1 MLYFYIPK
9 NVLGPTYNTPYGTT
23 IITHQKAITLLVAA
37 MSAASFASACAQTSL
52 PGAMAQAVSGDAQA
66 EAVLQNTMTPTSVR
80 KFKQQP
86 VEDAKVEALLRA
98 GMASPTS
105 GDMQPWHFVVLKDK
119 KDIERYAAFNKYH
132 AEDIKKTPL
141 FIFVCADTTRM
152 AEGQGRDLWVQD
164 LSAVSEN
171 ILLAAHAMGLG
182 ACWTTIYPI
191 QKKVNG
197 ISRTL
202 NLPGNLI
209 PLNDIIIGY
218 PDEPLQP
225 KDKWDTKKITYGIPE

>member
-1 MLYFYIPK
+1 MSNLR
-9 NVLGPTYNTPYGTT
+9 
-23 IITHQKAITLLVAA
+23 TLLVAA
-37 MSAASFASACAQTSL
+37 LAAASFASANAQTSL
-52 PGAMAQAVSGDAQA
+52 SGKMAEAVKGDAQA
-66 EAVLQNTMTPTSVR
+66 ETVLQTIMTRTSVR

-86 VEDAKVEALLRA
+86 VEDAKIEALLRA

-119 KDIERYAAFNKYH
+119 KDIERYAASNKYH

-152 AEGQGRDLWVQD
+152 TEGQGKELWVQD
-164 LSAVSEN
+164 LSAASEN

-197 ISRTL
+197 ISKTL
-202 NLPGNLI
+202 KLPGNLI
-209 PLNDIIIGY
+209 PLNGIIIGY

-225 KDKWDTKKITYGIPE
+225 KDKWDEKKITFGIAQ

>member
-1 MLYFYIPK
+1 MCSLKFMS
-9 NVLGPTYNTPYGTT
+9 NLR
-23 IITHQKAITLLVAA
+23 TLLVAA
-37 MSAASFASACAQTSL
+37 MAAASFASANAQTSL
-52 PGAMAQAVSGDAQA
+52 PGNMPEAVKGNAQA
-66 EAVLQNTMTPTSVR
+66 EAVLQNIMTRTSVR

-86 VEDAKVEALLRA
+86 VEDAKIEALLRA

-119 KDIERYAAFNKYH
+119 KDIEKYAASNKYH
-132 AEDIKKTPL
+132 ADDIKKTPL

-152 AEGQGRDLWVQD
+152 AEGQGRELWVQD

-171 ILLAAHAMGLG
+171 ILLAAHSMGLG

-191 QKKVNG
+191 QKKVTG

-202 NLPGNLI
+202 HLPANLI
-209 PLNDIIIGY
+209 PMNAIIIGY

-225 KDKWDTKKITYGIPE
+225 KDKWDETKVTYGIVE

>member
-1 MLYFYIPK
+1 MYYLNRMYKINKML
-9 NVLGPTYNTPYGTT
+9 
-23 IITHQKAITLLVAA
+23 IIALAVMGFNSAKAQTQLPGSISEVVKEN
-37 MSAASFASACAQTSL
+37 ASAK
-52 PGAMAQAVSGDAQA
+52 
-66 EAVLQNTMTPTSVR
+66 AVLENIMTRTSIR

-86 VEDAKVEALLRA
+86 VEDAKIETLLRA
-98 GMASPTS
+98 GMAAPTS
-105 GDMQPWHFVVLKDK
+105 GNMQPWHFVVLKDK
-119 KDIERYAAFNKYH
+119 KDIEKYAESNKYH

-152 AEGQGRDLWVQD
+152 AEGQGKELWIQD

-191 QKKVNG
+191 QKKING

-209 PLNDIIIGY
+209 PLNGIIIGY
-218 PDEPLQP
+218 PDEAEQP
-225 KDKWDTKKITYGIPE
+225 KDKWDIKKITYGIQ

>member
-1 MLYFYIPK
+1 MSNLR
-9 NVLGPTYNTPYGTT
+9 TM
-23 IITHQKAITLLVAA
+23 LVAA
-37 MSAASFASACAQTSL
+37 MAATSFASANAQTSL
-52 PGAMAQAVSGDAQA
+52 PGKMAEAVKGDAQA
-66 EAVLQNTMTPTSVR
+66 EAVLRNIMSRTSVR

-86 VEDAKVEALLRA
+86 VEDAKIEALLRA

-119 KDIERYAAFNKYH
+119 KDIEAYAASNKYH

-152 AEGQGRDLWVQD
+152 AEGQGRELWVQD

-171 ILLAAHAMGLG
+171 ILLAAHALGLG

-191 QKKVNG
+191 QKKVLG

-202 NLPGNLI
+202 KLPANLI
-209 PLNDIIIGY
+209 PLNGIIIGY

-225 KDKWDTKKITYGIPE
+225 KDKWDEKKITYGIAQ

>member
-1 MLYFYIPK
+1 MYFYRMNKINK
-9 NVLGPTYNTPYGTT
+9 M
-23 IITHQKAITLLVAA
+23 LVVALTA
-37 MSAASFASACAQTSL
+37 MSFAPAKAQPSL
-52 PGAMAQAVSGDAQA
+52 PGSIAEVVKGNESAKAVM
-66 EAVLQNTMTPTSVR
+66 ENIMIRTSVR

-98 GMASPTS
+98 GMAAPTAN
-105 GDMQPWHFVVLKDK
+105 DTQPWHFVVLKDNQ
-119 KDIERYAAFNKYH
+119 DIEKYAEFNKYH
-132 AEDIKKTPL
+132 AEDIKKPPL

-152 AEGQGRDLWVQD
+152 SEGQGKELWVQD
-164 LSAVSEN
+164 LSVVSEN

-191 QKKVNG
+191 QKKVSG

-209 PLNDIIIGY
+209 PLNGIIIGY
-218 PDEPLQP
+218 PDEPEQP
-225 KDKWDTKKITYGIPE
+225 KDKWNTKKITYGIR